1 MTGRACCE
9 GCAQAQGRCGC
20 CAGRQAETPVPIANV
35 PGQPAIAY
43 RAGDYGAFL
52 SSMLARLGSSA
63 YPALAKLTVRDP
75 GDPAIVLLDG
85 WAAVADLLAFYTER
99 LANEGYLRTATDPAS
114 LRLLGGLAGYRP
126 RPGVAASTYLSFTVA
141 NNQSGSDTPVT
152 IPGGTRA
159 LSIPAPGQGAQS
171 FESATDLIARGSWND
186 LAVRTRRPAQISA
199 AGLPTMP
206 QVTLA
211 GSATT
216 LSPGNR
222 LLFVFGNGPG
232 MQQLW
237 TVSRV
242 VVDQAAAVTMV
253 GHAPPALPNLDQIK
267 ADYEALL
274 TDSAIDLSGMDAR
287 SRIVSRFA
295 DDWLIP
301 LAEQLGEITTPEDL
315 AARLNAVLQGMDDA
329 AALADRYPA
338 IHAWFTGTLRPA
350 LAALRAGL
358 TPLLHTPGHGAGTG
372 GGQPGASAGQPG
384 RGSLTDPALRALA
397 AVIPA
402 LRRPPGRPPASAA
415 ALASDPAQLFA
426 PGSTAGPQL
435 LTALDPR
442 LRGTLYQAWRQT
454 DITQS
459 PAVEEVQALRVTANP
474 FGATAPPQPA
484 YDAQGRVTERVEW
497 PLAGHQLLDTRVY
510 FDHDWRAQAVLFTFT
525 SADGTWRLN
534 VDLATSQELALGPGR
549 VQITLAA
556 PAPPE
561 WHLFGRR
568 PPAEPGLP
576 NPGTTFAFTGAIP
589 NVTVFVS
596 DEQPDGSVGVT
607 VDDGANPPATFAL
620 NPGDALTRPQ
630 GGNPV
635 STGRQ
640 ARAGDAPGTVDIT
653 VRAPMS
659 PADKRLLT
667 LDGVY
672 DGITSGSWVA
682 IERPRKG
689 QAGPGGI
696 PGDRNLAR
704 VFSRVTGTRTI
715 SLADFGITGKV
726 TQLTL
731 DQPWLDDHDT
741 LLEHI
746 RDATVYAR
754 GESLQLATDLVTDD
768 VGGDQIELAQAYD
781 GLEPGRWIVVSG
793 ERTDIPGTPGVQ
805 DSELSMIASV
815 RQEVDP
821 ALPGDTVHSTLTLAA
836 PLGYTYRRST
846 VHVCANVVAATQGAT
861 VDEALG
867 SGDASQASQSFTL
880 LQAPVTWVPAANPLG
895 AASTLQ
901 ISVNGVPWHEVGTFA
916 GHRPDERVYVT
927 ATGDDG
933 HVRVTFGDG
942 VHGARL
948 PTGTENVRATYRV
961 GADSSGNIPVG
972 QVGQLTARPLGVSGV
987 GNPLPATGGADPD
1000 GPAEARRDIPVA
1012 VSAVD
1017 RLVSVPDYED
1027 FTRARAG
1034 IGKASALRLYDG
1046 ARELVHV
1053 TAAGSGDMPL
1063 DGASGALAALRA
1075 SLAKFGDP
1083 QLPVD
1088 AAAREAVLLVIA
1100 AKVRVTT
1107 GDTWDVVQPAVQA
1120 ALTERLSFAAR
1131 DLGQPAYLSEVLA
1144 AIHAVPGV
1152 DYADV
1157 AAFTGIPDSV
1167 TPAGLQGLAGV
1178 LSTTQEVV
1186 QARLARYEVTSYLV
1200 PTGQGHG
1207 QTLSQVAAANG
1218 ISVADLLELNPGITE
1233 ATLPPG
1239 TSVIVFRGVRPA
1251 QLVMLSAAAPDT
1263 LVLQEITS

>member
-1 MTGRACCE
+1 MTM
-9 GCAQAQGRCGC
+9 
-20 CAGRQAETPVPIANV
+20 TTNP
-35 PGQPAIAY
+35 PGQASIGY
-43 RAGDYGAFL
+43 RAGDYGTFL

-75 GDPAIVLLDG
+75 SDPAIVLLDG
-85 WAAVADLLAFYTER
+85 WAAVADLLTFYTER

-114 LRLLGGLAGYRP
+114 LRLLGALAGYRP

-141 NNQSGSDTPVT
+141 DDRSGSDAPVT

-171 FESATDLIARGSWND
+171 FESATELTARSSWNE
-186 LAVRTRRPAQISA
+186 LEVRTRRPVQISP
-199 AGLPTMP
+199 AGLANMP

-211 GSATT
+211 GGATT

-222 LLFVFGNGPG
+222 LLFVFGNQPG
-232 MQQLW
+232 MQRLW
-237 TVSRV
+237 VVSRV
-242 VVDQAAAVTMV
+242 VADQAAGVTVV
-253 GHAPPALPNLDQIK
+253 GQAPPALPTLDQIK
-267 ADYEALL
+267 ANYAALL
-274 TDSAIDLSGMDAR
+274 AGSAIDLSGMDAR

-315 AARLNAVLQGMDDA
+315 AGRLDAVLQGMDDA
-329 AALADRYPA
+329 AALAERYPA
-338 IHAWFTGTLRPA
+338 IHTWFTGTLRPA
-350 LAALRAGL
+350 LAALRAEL

-372 GGQPGASAGQPG
+372 GGQPGH
-384 RGSLTDPALRALA
+384 GSLTDPALLALA
-397 AVIPA
+397 AVVPA

-426 PGSTAGPQL
+426 PGSAGPQL
-435 LTALDPR
+435 LTAADPR

-454 DITQS
+454 DITE
-459 PAVEEVQALRVTANP
+459 PLAVQAVQALRVAANP
-474 FGATAPPQPA
+474 FGATAPQQPT
-484 YDAQGRVTERVEW
+484 YDAQGRVTERAEW
-497 PLAGHQLLDTRVY
+497 PLAGHQTLDTRVQ

-525 SADGTWRLN
+525 SADGSWRLN

-549 VQITLAA
+549 VQIALAV
-556 PAPPE
+556 PPPPE

-576 NPGTTFAFTGAIP
+576 NPGTTFTFTGAIP

-596 DEQPDGSVGVT
+596 DEQPDGSIRVT
-607 VDDGANPPATFAL
+607 VDDGTNPPAAFAL
-620 NPGDALTRPQ
+620 NPGDTLTRRHG

-640 ARAGDAPGTVDIT
+640 ARAGDEPGAVD
-653 VRAPMS
+653 VMLRAPIS

-667 LDGVY
+667 LDGIY
-672 DGITSGSWVA
+672 DAIAPGSWVA

-696 PGDRNLAR
+696 PGDGNLAL

-715 SLADFGITGKV
+715 ALADFGITGKV

-741 LLEHI
+741 LLGHI

-754 GESLQLATDLVTDD
+754 GESLQLATELVTDD

-781 GLEPGRWIVVSG
+781 GLESGRWIVVTG
-793 ERTDIPGTPGVQ
+793 ERTDIPGTPGVH

-821 ALPGDTVHSTLTLAA
+821 TLPGDTVHSTLALAA

-846 VHVCANVVAATQGAT
+846 VHVCGNVVAATQGAT
-861 VDEALG
+861 VDEAVG

-901 ISVNGVPWHEVGTFA
+901 ISANGVPWHEVDTFA
-916 GHRPDERVYVT
+916 GHDADERVYVT

-942 VHGARL
+942 IHGARL

-961 GADSSGNIPVG
+961 GAGSSANIPG
-972 QVGQLTARPLGVSGV
+972 GRVGQLTARPLGVSGV

-1000 GPAEARRDIPVA
+1000 GPAEARRDVPVA

-1017 RLVSVPDYED
+1017 RLVGVPDYED

-1034 IGKASALRLYDG
+1034 IDKASARRLYDG
-1046 ARELVHV
+1046 ARELIHV
-1053 TAAGSGDMPL
+1053 TAAGSDDMPL
-1063 DGASGALAALRA
+1063 DAASGVLTALRA
-1075 SLAKFGDP
+1075 SLAEFGDP
-1083 QLPVD
+1083 QLPV
-1088 AAAREAVLLVIA
+1088 AVAAREAVLLIIA
-1100 AKVRVTT
+1100 AKVRVTA
-1107 GDTWDVVQPAVQA
+1107 GDSWDSVQPAVQA
-1120 ALTERLSFAAR
+1120 ALTDRFSFAAR

-1144 AIHAVPGV
+1144 AIHAAPGV

-1157 AAFTGIPDSV
+1157 TAFTGIPDSV
-1167 TPAGLQGLAGV
+1167 TPSDLQGLAGAV
-1178 LSTTQEVV
+1178 SAPREVV
-1186 QARLARYEVTSYLV
+1186 QARLARYDVIRYLV
-1200 PTGQGHG
+1200 PFGQGRG

-1218 ISVADLLELNPGITE
+1218 ISVTDLLELNPWITG
-1233 ATLPPG
+1233 ATIPPG
-1239 TSVIVFRGVRPA
+1239 TTVIVFRGIRPA
-1251 QLVMLSAAAPDT
+1251 QLVTLSAAAPDT